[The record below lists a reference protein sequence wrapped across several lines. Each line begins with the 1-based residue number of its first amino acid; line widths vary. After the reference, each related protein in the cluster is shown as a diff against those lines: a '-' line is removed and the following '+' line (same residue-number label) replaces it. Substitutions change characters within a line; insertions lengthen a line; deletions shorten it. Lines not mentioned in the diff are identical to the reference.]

1 MNYKADF
8 KFTFFTILKMTDPK
22 TLLDENNRLKK
33 EIEILNSRLA
43 RVSVWMEREIKQQ
56 THKIAKT
63 KASKMTNEVRDE
75 FLNENFEEMIA
86 KQINSYFW
94 DLLLLNAPKWT
105 IEWITTWEINFFNM
119 MKNPTIDGFSVISAY
134 HKILDLFVES
144 FITNNFRKFAK
155 KKNCTILRV
164 NDPLEKSLNL
174 IINKKYIMSV
184 WRLYALLKMI
194 REWEKLYDFWRCFSE
209 YLDKYRELKDILLD
223 DLFFENFTKINKSEI
238 LSSKRHS
245 WSITKKET
253 LEARKILI
261 WDFKDKNSMI
271 YKLLESQSVSF

>member
-1 MNYKADF
+1 
-8 KFTFFTILKMTDPK
+8 MTDPK

-43 RVSVWMEREIKQQ
+43 RVKVWMEREIKQQ

-63 KASKMTNEVRDE
+63 KTSKMSSEVRDD
-75 FLNENFEEMIA
+75 FLNENIEEVIA
-86 KQINSYFW
+86 NQIQSYFW

-119 MKNPTIDGFSVISAY
+119 MKNPTIDGFSVVSAY
-134 HKILDLFVES
+134 HKILDLFIES

-174 IINKKYIMSV
+174 IINKKYIMST
-184 WRLYALLKMI
+184 WRLYALIKMI
-194 REWEKLYDFWRCFSE
+194 KEWEKLYNFWQCFSD
-209 YLDKYRELKDILLD
+209 YLDKYVELKDILLD
-223 DLFFENFTKINKSEI
+223 DLFYENFTKINKSEI

-253 LEARKILI
+253 IEARKILI

>member
-1 MNYKADF
+1 
-8 KFTFFTILKMTDPK
+8 MTDPK
-22 TLLDENNRLKK
+22 TLLDENIRLKK

-43 RVSVWMEREIKQQ
+43 RVSVWIEREIKEQA
-56 THKIAKT
+56 HKIAKT
-63 KASKMTNEVRDE
+63 KASKMNSEVREE

-119 MKNPTIDGFSVISAY
+119 MKNPSIDGFSVISAY

-164 NDPLEKSLNL
+164 NDPLEKSINL
-174 IINKKYIMSV
+174 IINKKYIMSI
-184 WRLYALLKMI
+184 WRLYALIKMI
-194 REWEKLYDFWRCFSE
+194 KEWEKLYDFWQCFSD